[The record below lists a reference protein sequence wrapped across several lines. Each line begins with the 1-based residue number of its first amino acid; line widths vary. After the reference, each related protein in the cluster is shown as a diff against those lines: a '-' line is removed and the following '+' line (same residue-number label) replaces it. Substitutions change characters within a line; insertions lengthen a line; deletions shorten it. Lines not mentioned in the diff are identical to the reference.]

1 MKNPF
6 KKRKK
11 IEEEDLIEIK
21 KREELMNQHVLIVQA
36 LENELRGFLGSKL
49 SKYGLDSQKDWRFDT
64 KSGTI
69 KEVKR
74 PQQNMPMPTPTPI
87 EDPATA
93 PKKPVKKTST
103 K

>member
-1 MKNPF
+1 MKNLF
-6 KKRKK
+6 KKRKR

-21 KREELMNQHVLIVQA
+21 KREELMNQHILIVQA
-36 LENELRGFLGSKL
+36 LQNELRGFLGSKL
-49 SKYGLDSQKDWRFDT
+49 SKYGLDSQKDWTFDT

-74 PQQNMPMPTPTPI
+74 SQQNMPVNNPAPNAEMPPK
-87 EDPATA
+87 
-93 PKKPVKKTST
+93 KKPVKKTPA